1 MTLGL
6 LFTLG
11 ADYFL
16 ILHNWHLPGVAV
28 FCFAHLAYIC
38 RALNAKQ
45 ACKKHE
51 LASSWLSKPV
61 IVFAWVSVAVVVV
74 ATLLVD
80 ALFVA
85 AAVYA
90 ALFITNLYISTRYIQ
105 HNRVLVLAGLFL
117 FAACDICVLLFN
129 LPVHTA
135 APIWLRQIFPLIWV
149 FYLPSQALL
158 AISAVNFTRRNR

>member
-1 MTLGL
+1 M
-6 LFTLG
+6 
-11 ADYFL
+11 
-16 ILHNWHLPGVAV
+16 ILHDWHLPGVAV
-28 FCFAHLAYIC
+28 FCFAHVAYIC
-38 RALNAKQ
+38 RALNTKQ
-45 ACKKHE
+45 TG
-51 LASSWLSKPV
+51 SKPV
-61 IVFAWVSVAVVVV
+61 IVLVCALAVAVV
-74 ATLLVD
+74 ATLFVD

-85 AAVYA
+85 AAAYA
-90 ALFITNLYISTRYIQ
+90 TLFITNLYISTRYIK

-158 AISAVNFTRRNR
+158 AISAVNFKRINK